1 MKFNNKN
8 ILLLP
13 LNPRYTEIKNID
25 FEKIEKNKKNEIE
38 TANNIL
44 CYEGNYDDLLEL
56 LKSINKNGFMSVN
69 QKILIKLDNDKNNY
83 YVIEGNRRTLCL
95 KLIKKEID
103 YKKLNWLNDEDNY
116 SDKKNKFDKISEIL
130 DNPNPIIINDNWFE
144 DISEYE
150 LSYIWKLIYSKHV
163 GEEIG
168 KRNWSRAKYLKEL
181 LNKYQENLNDKKNNK
196 ENIEDE
202 KIIKNVS
209 EFFHK
214 KEKVIENDIRNAIWV
229 IKIIEKYKNYF
240 KDKGEKIELLNLE
253 ISNLEILPTKKIYL
267 SNEYRTIRDVLGIDI
282 DLKKI
287 DFSFDEKYKKN
298 EKEIIE
304 FIISHTIFDRKITTR
319 EIKEEIL
326 DEFSEILGYKFQ
338 SKKSALFEYNNLKNK
353 SKTSELEKSK
363 IKFYNTL
370 VDYHISNEIII
381 NDYDSTYVKAIKRLI
396 NNDLKTLSNLRSYDS
411 DNYPF
416 INVAMS
422 IRTILDLLILE
433 MITRIW
439 ESLDKDVKKFREL
452 FEEYFEEDDL
462 KFLENFCTEKI
473 DKYNVHNVNEIVG
486 HWINFS
492 RKTTCIGFVEKIF
505 YTALFKKFKKNFLE
519 LKFNLQEIINSSM
532 NLLNIRIDNKNFEKE
547 KSKNNINLLN
557 DLIHK
562 PYIIDFYKDNDN
574 KLLYDNL
581 ASMFENL
588 KSLLIKV
595 NILST
600 KK

>member
-8 ILLLP
+8 IILLP
-13 LNPRYTEIKNID
+13 LNPRYTEIKDID

-38 TANNIL
+38 TANKIL
-44 CYEGNYDDLLEL
+44 YYEDNYEDLLDL
-56 LKSINKNGFMSVN
+56 LISIDENKFMSVN
-69 QKILIKLDNDKNNY
+69 QKILIRLSSDKNNY
-83 YVIEGNRRTLCL
+83 YVLEGNRRTLCL
-95 KLIKKEID
+95 KLINKEID
-103 YKKLNWLNDEDNY
+103 YKELDWNGKENSKEKEIKI
-116 SDKKNKFDKISEIL
+116 KKIWEIL
-130 DNPNPIIINDNWFE
+130 KNIEPFEIQDNWFE
-144 DISEYE
+144 DISKYE
-150 LSYIWKLIYSKHV
+150 LSDIWKLIYSKHV

-181 LNKYQENLNDKKNNK
+181 LNKYQEYLNDKKNNK
-196 ENIEDE
+196 E
-202 KIIKNVS
+202 IIKNIS
-209 EFFHK
+209 KFFHK
-214 KEKVIENDIRNAIWV
+214 KIKIIKNDIRNAIWA

-253 ISNLEILPTKKIYL
+253 ISNLEILPTKKIYQ
-267 SNEYRTIRDVLGIDI
+267 SNEYRTIRDVLGLEI

-298 EKEIIE
+298 EKEIID

-338 SKKSALFEYNNLKNK
+338 NKKSALFDYNNLKNK
-353 SKTSELEKSK
+353 SEINELEKSK
-363 IKFYNTL
+363 IKFYSAL
-370 VDYHISNEIII
+370 VDSHISNENIII
-381 NDYDSTYVKAIKRLI
+381 NDYDSIYVKAIKRLI

-416 INVAMS
+416 INVAMC

-439 ESLDKDVKKFREL
+439 ESLDKDEKKFREI
-452 FEEYFEEDDL
+452 FGEYFKEDDL
-462 KFLENFCTEKI
+462 KFLEIFLTKEI
-473 DKYNVHNVNEIVG
+473 DKYNNHNVNDIVG

-492 RKTTCIGFVEKIF
+492 KKTTCIGFLEKVFNTI
-505 YTALFKKFKKNFLE
+505 LFEKFKKRFSD
-519 LKFNLQEIINSSM
+519 LKFNSQEIINSSM
-532 NLLNIRIDNKNFEKE
+532 NLLNIRINNKDSEKE
-547 KSKNNINLLN
+547 KSTNNIDLLN
-557 DLIHK
+557 ALIHK

-588 KSLLIKV
+588 KCLLINV
-595 NILST
+595 NIIS